1 MQLFQLEQ
9 ILQLLKMAQ
18 QHQLPL
24 QPLPLHQL
32 RKHQSLKHQ
41 HLLQHLLPLPHHL
54 LLQHLLPEQ

>member
-24 QPLPLHQL
+24 QPLPLHRL
-32 RKHQSLKHQ
+32 RQHQSLKH
-41 HLLQHLLPLPHHL
+41 QHLLPLPHHL